1 MTDTRSDTKTDG
13 PALRDAAKTEVLKT
27 LLVTAR
33 LPTDEP
39 TAKGPLSA
47 SDKEQ
52 HIRGLNMVKV
62 FGGTMAEATQGKEL
76 KDPNLYT
83 IIQDKIDELD
93 SQIAAGLNK
102 VLHDKQFQKLEATW
116 RGLHYLVFNTETS
129 TRLKLRVLDVTEKE
143 MRDDLEKA
151 LDFDQS
157 ALFKKIYEEEYGT
170 LGGKPYGC
178 LVADISVDRSA
189 DSLSLLKNLASVAAA
204 SHAPLIA
211 AADAKLFDLEG
222 FDELPRPRD
231 LAKIFE
237 SSDMA
242 EWNAFR
248 ESEDSRYVTLTLPR
262 VLMRLPYHPVDNPVD
277 GLAFKEDVGDEYVP
291 GQPIVEPEV
300 AQREDDAR
308 KAREA
313 EELRLAVRTAEQIK
327 ADQDKE
333 AAREAGL
340 SEEAKKELETKKAR
354 EKEAEDARLAGLTAE
369 ELKAEQEEA
378 AKVAKM
384 SPEERVKHV
393 TEKHEAA
400 RKAAE
405 AKKAADAK
413 KFKEAEAQR
422 LLRLE
427 PKPENYLWGNPAY
440 VLAQRITN
448 AFAMYSWTAAIRG
461 VEGGGKVEGL
471 PLHKFKSLNGDKAMI
486 VPTEVSITD
495 RREKELS
502 DLGFVSL
509 VYCKDTNYAAFFG
522 SQTVNKPKKYNLQA
536 ANSNAELSARL
547 PYILNTSRFAHY
559 IKVMMR
565 NRVGSFMTKENVQT
579 YLTTWIS
586 DYVLDK
592 DDAGQELK
600 AKYPLREARID
611 VSDVPGQP
619 GAYSA
624 TVFLRP
630 HFQLEGLSAS
640 LRLVAELPAA
650 AA

>member
-1 MTDTRSDTKTDG
+1 VAGNDT
-13 PALRDAAKTEVLKT
+13 ELKELFT
-27 LLVTAR
+27 VAR
-33 LPTDEP
+33 LPEMKEP
-39 TAKGPLSA
+39 TPDLSPI
-47 SDKEQ
+47 DKEQ
-52 HIRGLNMVKV
+52 QIRGLNMVKV
-62 FGGTMAEATQGKEL
+62 FGERVREVTNDTAQE
-76 KDPNLYT
+76 DPNLFK

-93 SQIAAGLNK
+93 RDIAAILNDQ
-102 VLHDKQFQKLEATW
+102 LHSADFQKLEATW

-129 TRLKLRVLDVTEKE
+129 SRLKLRVLDVTEKE
-143 MRDDLEKA
+143 MRSDLEKA

-178 LVADISVDRSA
+178 LVADVSFTRSPP
-189 DSLSLLKNLASVAAA
+189 SLSLLKNLASVAAA

-211 AADAKLFDLEG
+211 AADAKLFDLQG
-222 FDELPRPRD
+222 FEELAKPRD
-231 LAKIFE
+231 LSKIFE

-242 EWNAFR
+242 EWAAFR

-277 GLAFKEDVGDEYVP
+277 GLSFREDMGDEYTTD
-291 GQPIVEPEV
+291 GQQFLPTAAPDPKNPIDPD
-300 AQREDDAR
+300 R
-308 KAREA
+308 
-313 EELRLAVRTAEQIK
+313 LRLQPDNGA
-327 ADQDKE
+327 
-333 AAREAGL
+333 
-340 SEEAKKELETKKAR
+340 
-354 EKEAEDARLAGLTAE
+354 
-369 ELKAEQEEA
+369 
-378 AKVAKM
+378 
-384 SPEERVKHV
+384 
-393 TEKHEAA
+393 
-400 RKAAE
+400 
-405 AKKAADAK
+405 
-413 KFKEAEAQR
+413 
-422 LLRLE
+422 
-427 PKPENYLWGNPAY
+427 YLWGNPAF

-471 PLHKFKSLNGDKAMI
+471 PLHKFKSMNGDKAMI

-502 DLGFVSL
+502 DQGFVSL

-522 SQTVNKPKKYNLQA
+522 SQTVNKPKKFNLPA
-536 ANSNAELSARL
+536 ANANAELSARL

-565 NRVGSFMTKENVQT
+565 NRIGSFMTKENVQA

-592 DDAGQELK
+592 DDAGQDLK
-600 AKYPLREARID
+600 AQYPLREARID
-611 VSDVPGQP
+611 VADVPGQP

>member
-1 MTDTRSDTKTDG
+1 MRRETNVADTKAE
-13 PALRDAAKTEVLKT
+13 PETELKN
-27 LLVTAR
+27 LFATAR
-33 LPTDEP
+33 LLKAD
-39 TAKGPLSA
+39 ASLSDLA
-47 SDKEQ
+47 EEDQ
-52 HIRGLNMVKV
+52 IRGLNMVKE
-62 FGGTMAEATQGKEL
+62 FGDTVNEVSTQEKA
-76 KDPNLYT
+76 DPNLFK
-83 IIQDKIDELD
+83 IIQSKIDELD
-93 SQIAAGLNK
+93 RDIAEGLNE
-102 VLHDKQFQKLEATW
+102 VLHLDKFQKLEATW
-116 RGLHYLVFNTETS
+116 RALHYLVFNTETS
-129 TRLKLRVLDVTEKE
+129 SRLKLRVLDVTETE

-178 LVADISVDRSA
+178 LVADIAINRSA
-189 DSLSLLKNLASVAAA
+189 PSLSLLKKLASVAAA
-204 SHAPLIA
+204 AHAPLIA

-222 FDELPRPRD
+222 FDELPNPRD
-231 LAKIFE
+231 VAKIFE

-277 GLAFKEDVGDEYVP
+277 GLSFKEDVGDEYKPDNELFVL
-291 GQPIVEPEV
+291 EP
-300 AQREDDAR
+300 ANGNAP
-308 KAREA
+308 
-313 EELRLAVRTAEQIK
+313 
-327 ADQDKE
+327 ADPKKV
-333 AAREAGL
+333 L
-340 SEEAKKELETKKAR
+340 EAKKLVD
-354 EKEAEDARLAGLTAE
+354 EDR
-369 ELKAEQEEA
+369 
-378 AKVAKM
+378 
-384 SPEERVKHV
+384 
-393 TEKHEAA
+393 
-400 RKAAE
+400 
-405 AKKAADAK
+405 
-413 KFKEAEAQR
+413 
-422 LLRLE
+422 LRLK
-427 PKPENYLWGNPAY
+427 PKPKNYLWGNPAF
-440 VLAQRITN
+440 VLAQRITE

-471 PLHKFKSLNGDKAMI
+471 PLHKFKSLNGDKAVI

-502 DLGFVSL
+502 DQGFVSL

-522 SQTVNKPKKYNLQA
+522 SQTVNKPKKYNLPA

-619 GAYSA
+619 GSYSA

>member
-1 MTDTRSDTKTDG
+1 VPTTTEPTEAQKLETAQATLTDLFG
-13 PALRDAAKTEVLKT
+13 
-27 LLVTAR
+27 TAR
-33 LPTDEP
+33 LPALKSKED
-39 TAKGPLSA
+39 LSSA
-47 SDKEQ
+47 DREQ
-52 HIRGLNMVKV
+52 QIRGLNMVKV
-62 FGGTMAEATQGKEL
+62 FGERMEKAIQTEETE
-76 KDPNLYT
+76 DPNLYK
-83 IIQDKIDELD
+83 IIQERIDELD
-93 SQIAAGLNK
+93 GKIAAGLNK
-102 VLHDKQFQKLEATW
+102 VLHDEAFQKLEATW

-178 LVADISVDRSA
+178 LVADISVDRSPQ
-189 DSLSLLKNLASVAAA
+189 SLSLLTKLASVAAA

-277 GLAFKEDVGDEYVP
+277 GINFKEDVGREYLP
-291 GQPIVEPEV
+291 GQPVLEPEV
-300 AQREDDAR
+300 ARLEEEARKKADAAEREAERVAALTPAARAAEEKEAADAEAARVAKLTDAERAAEKQKKDEAEKAEKQKKDDEEKAR
-308 KAREA
+308 KAEEERLNALTPMQRQA
-313 EELRLAVRTAEQIK
+313 EEDEK
-327 ADQDKE
+327 
-333 AAREAGL
+333 
-340 SEEAKKELETKKAR
+340 AKKI
-354 EKEAEDARLAGLTAE
+354 EAFKQAE
-369 ELKAEQEEA
+369 
-378 AKVAKM
+378 V
-384 SPEERVKHV
+384 
-393 TEKHEAA
+393 
-400 RKAAE
+400 
-405 AKKAADAK
+405 
-413 KFKEAEAQR
+413 QR
-422 LLRLE
+422 LLRLQ
-427 PKPENYLWGNPAY
+427 PKPENYLWGNPAF
-440 VLAQRITN
+440 VLAQRITE
-448 AFAMYSWTAAIRG
+448 AFALYSWTAAIRG
-461 VEGGGKVEGL
+461 VEGGGKVKGL

-522 SQTVNKPKKYNLQA
+522 SQTVNKPKKYALPA

-619 GAYSA
+619 GSYSA

>member
-1 MTDTRSDTKTDG
+1 MTDIRTPDAEPD
-13 PALRDAAKTEVLKT
+13 AQAIQLRDAQKTELLET
-27 LLVTAR
+27 LFVTAR
-33 LPTDEP
+33 LQAHES
-39 TAKGPLSA
+39 TATAALSA
-47 SDKEQ
+47 ADREQ
-52 HIRGLNMVKV
+52 EIRGLNMVKV
-62 FGGTMAEATQGKEL
+62 FGGTMAEATQGKVL

-83 IIQDKIDELD
+83 IIQEKIDELD

-102 VLHDKQFQKLEATW
+102 VLHNKEFQKLEATW
-116 RGLHYLVFNTETS
+116 RGLHYLVSNTETS

-178 LVADISVDRSA
+178 LVADISVDRSP
-189 DSLSLLKNLASVAAA
+189 DSLSLLTKLASVAAA

-222 FDELPRPRD
+222 YDELPRPRD

-277 GLAFKEDVGDEYVP
+277 GLSFKEDVGDEFVP
-291 GQPIVEPEV
+291 GQPVVEPEV
-300 AQREDDAR
+300 ARLEEEAR
-308 KAREA
+308 KAKEA
-313 EELRLAVRTAEQIK
+313 EELRVAGLTTEAKVAAELARVAALTAEAK
-327 ADQDKE
+327 AAEE
-333 AAREAGL
+333 AAER
-340 SEEAKKELETKKAR
+340 AR
-354 EKEAEDARLAGLTAE
+354 VAELTAE
-369 ELKAEQEEA
+369 EKAKEEA
-378 AKVAKM
+378 EAARVAGL
-384 SPEERVKHV
+384 SPEARV
-393 TEKHEAA
+393 TEVTQKHEAA

-405 AKKAADAK
+405 AKKAEDAK

-422 LLRLE
+422 LLRLK
-427 PKPENYLWGNPAY
+427 PKAENYLWGNPAF
-440 VLAQRITN
+440 VLAQRITE

>member
-1 MTDTRSDTKTDG
+1 MTDTRSQ
-13 PALRDAAKTEVLKT
+13 DADARELQGQKVLET
-27 LLVTAR
+27 VFVTAR
-33 LPTDEP
+33 LTGHEAAGTKD
-39 TAKGPLSA
+39 LSDP
-47 SDKEQ
+47 DKEQ
-52 HIRGLNMVKV
+52 QIRGLNMMTV

-83 IIQDKIDELD
+83 IIQEKIDKLD
-93 SQIAAGLNK
+93 SEIAKGLND

-178 LVADISVDRSA
+178 LVADISINRKP
-189 DSLSLLKNLASVAAA
+189 DSLSLLTKLASVAAA
-204 SHAPLIA
+204 SHAPVIA
-211 AADAKLFDLEG
+211 AADAELFDLEG
-222 FDELPRPRD
+222 YNELPRPRD

-277 GLAFKEDVGDEYVP
+277 GLSFKEDVGDEYVP
-291 GQPIVEPEV
+291 GQPVVDPEV
-300 AQREDDAR
+300 V
-308 KAREA
+308 
-313 EELRLAVRTAEQIK
+313 RLE
-327 ADQDKE
+327 
-333 AAREAGL
+333 
-340 SEEAKKELETKKAR
+340 KKAR
-354 EKEAEDARLAGLTAE
+354 KDREEE
-369 ELKAEQEEA
+369 ELKFAAMTPEQKTAHDAEEATRVATLGAAEREAIAKEKEQKQKAEDRRVAKLTKEELEAEKEEA
-378 AKVAKM
+378 AKVAAM
-384 SPEERVKHV
+384 TPEVRVEYVKKKHK
-393 TEKHEAA
+393 EA
-400 RKAAE
+400 RKAEEAKAAEDAKTFKDAE
-405 AKKAADAK
+405 AR
-413 KFKEAEAQR
+413 R

-427 PKPENYLWGNPAY
+427 PRPENYLWGNPAY
-440 VLAQRITN
+440 VLAQRITE

-522 SQTVNKPKKYNLQA
+522 SQTVNKPKKYNKPA

-592 DDAGQELK
+592 DDAGQDLK
-600 AKYPLREARID
+600 ARYPLREARID

>member
-1 MTDTRSDTKTDG
+1 MTRG
-13 PALRDAAKTEVLKT
+13 NNVAKTPTQPAADLTVTNPTVLAD
-27 LLVTAR
+27 VIETAR
-33 LPTDEP
+33 LPTKD
-39 TAKGPLSA
+39 TAKLS
-47 SDKEQ
+47 DEERQQ
-52 HIRGLNMVKV
+52 HIRGLNMIEV
-62 FGGTMAEATQGKEL
+62 FGERMAEATKGAKI
-76 KDPNLYT
+76 KDPNLFE
-83 IIQDKIDELD
+83 IIQKRIDELD
-93 SQIAAGLNK
+93 DLIATRLN
-102 VLHDKQFQKLEATW
+102 VELHKPEFQKLEGTW

-143 MRDDLEKA
+143 MSDDLEKA

-178 LVADISVDRSA
+178 LVADIAVDRSPR
-189 DSLSLLKNLASVAAA
+189 SQKLLKNLASVASAA
-204 SHAPLIA
+204 HAPLIA
-211 AADAKLFDLEG
+211 AADATLFDLES
-222 FDELPRPRD
+222 FEDLPRPRD

-242 EWNAFR
+242 EWRAFR
-248 ESEDSRYVTLTLPR
+248 DSEESRYVTLTLPR

-277 GLAFKEDVGDEYVP
+277 GLSFKENVGIEYDGDQRVFP
-291 GQPIVEPEV
+291 RPEPEV
-300 AQREDDAR
+300 AGLEARQAGEGEPTVEAKTPEEVWEREEARIALLPETQKAAAQRTLNE
-308 KAREA
+308 
-313 EELRLAVRTAEQIK
+313 V
-327 ADQDKE
+327 KE
-333 AAREAGL
+333 AAQAEWTKEEEKIANLPEA
-340 SEEAKKELETKKAR
+340 AR
-354 EKEAEDARLAGLTAE
+354 P
-369 ELKAEQEEA
+369 AEQEKLKDVKLA
-378 AKVAKM
+378 A
-384 SPEERVKHV
+384 
-393 TEKHEAA
+393 
-400 RKAAE
+400 
-405 AKKAADAK
+405 
-413 KFKEAEAQR
+413 AQR
-422 LLRLE
+422 KLDEARTIPTQAQNVTATVPVVPKKTVDLTQLALE
-427 PKPENYLWGNPAY
+427 PKAGLYLWGNPAF
-440 VLAQRITN
+440 VLAQRITA

-522 SQTVNKPKKYNLQA
+522 SQTVNKPKKYNLQS

-619 GAYSA
+619 GSYSA

>member
-1 MTDTRSDTKTDG
+1 VTDIRTPDAEPD
-13 PALRDAAKTEVLKT
+13 AQAIQLRDAQKTELLET
-27 LLVTAR
+27 LFVTAR
-33 LPTDEP
+33 LQAHES
-39 TAKGPLSA
+39 TATAALSA
-47 SDKEQ
+47 ADREQ
-52 HIRGLNMVKV
+52 EIRGLNMVKV
-62 FGGTMAEATQGKEL
+62 FGGTMAEATQGKVL

-83 IIQDKIDELD
+83 IIQEKIDELD

-102 VLHDKQFQKLEATW
+102 VLHNKEFQKLEATW
-116 RGLHYLVFNTETS
+116 RGLHYLVSNTETS

-178 LVADISVDRSA
+178 LVADISVDRSP
-189 DSLSLLKNLASVAAA
+189 DSLSLLTKLASVAAA

-222 FDELPRPRD
+222 YDELPRPRD

-277 GLAFKEDVGDEYVP
+277 GLSFKEDVGDEFVP
-291 GQPIVEPEV
+291 GQPVVEPEV
-300 AQREDDAR
+300 ARLEEEAR
-308 KAREA
+308 KAKEA
-313 EELRLAVRTAEQIK
+313 EELRVAGLTTEAKVAAELARVAALTAEAK
-327 ADQDKE
+327 AAEE
-333 AAREAGL
+333 AAER
-340 SEEAKKELETKKAR
+340 AR
-354 EKEAEDARLAGLTAE
+354 VAELTAE
-369 ELKAEQEEA
+369 EKAKEEA
-378 AKVAKM
+378 EAARVAGL
-384 SPEERVKHV
+384 SPEARV
-393 TEKHEAA
+393 TEVTQKHEAA

-405 AKKAADAK
+405 AKKAEDAK

-422 LLRLE
+422 LLRLK
-427 PKPENYLWGNPAY
+427 PKAENYLWGNPAF
-440 VLAQRITN
+440 VLAQRITE

>member
-1 MTDTRSDTKTDG
+1 LFD
-13 PALRDAAKTEVLKT
+13 
-27 LLVTAR
+27 TAR
-33 LPTDEP
+33 LPIKPEAANLLP
-39 TAKGPLSA
+39 AE
-47 SDKEQ
+47 KEQ
-52 HIRGLNMVKV
+52 QIRGLNMVKV
-62 FGGTMAEATQGKEL
+62 FGERMEKATKGKKL
-76 KDPNLYT
+76 KDPNLYK
-83 IIQDKIDELD
+83 IIQERIDELD
-93 SQIAAGLNK
+93 DQIAARLNEE
-102 VLHDKQFQKLEATW
+102 LHKKEFQKLEATW

-178 LVADISVDRSA
+178 LVADISVDRSPQ
-189 DSLSLLKNLASVAAA
+189 SLSLLKNLASVAAA

-277 GLAFKEDVGDEYVP
+277 GLSFKEDVGPEYVP
-291 GQPIVEPEV
+291 GQPVLSKQEQALLEDQ
-300 AQREDDAR
+300 AQKIAAEAAEELKKRMDMSQADRDLYDSQKNEERRAKLTQKEREAEDGEAAKRAALNDAGKKAYDDKKADDAEA
-308 KAREA
+308 AREA
-313 EELRLAVRTAEQIK
+313 EE
-327 ADQDKE
+327 
-333 AAREAGL
+333 
-340 SEEAKKELETKKAR
+340 
-354 EKEAEDARLAGLTAE
+354 
-369 ELKAEQEEA
+369 
-378 AKVAKM
+378 
-384 SPEERVKHV
+384 
-393 TEKHEAA
+393 
-400 RKAAE
+400 
-405 AKKAADAK
+405 AKKAKAFRDA
-413 KFKEAEAQR
+413 QVR
-422 LLRLE
+422 NLLRLE
-427 PKPENYLWGNPAY
+427 PNPDNYLWGNPAF
-440 VLAQRITN
+440 VLAQRITE

-522 SQTVNKPKKYNLQA
+522 SQTVNKPKKYVQQA

>member
-1 MTDTRSDTKTDG
+1 MPTEDETKQAVLQDVLVSARID
-13 PALRDAAKTEVLKT
+13 ALEAPKDLAERH
-27 LLVTAR
+27 
-33 LPTDEP
+33 
-39 TAKGPLSA
+39 
-47 SDKEQ
+47 Q
-52 HIRGLNMVKV
+52 QIRGLNMVQV
-62 FGGTMAEATQGKEL
+62 FGNTMAKATEAGPLSE
-76 KDPNLYT
+76 DANLYE
-83 IIQDKIDELD
+83 IIEKRIAELD
-93 SQIAAGLNK
+93 QAIAERLNAE
-102 VLHDKQFQKLEATW
+102 LHKPDFQKLEATW

-143 MRDDLEKA
+143 MSDDLEKA

-178 LVADISVDRSA
+178 LVADIAVNRSPG
-189 DSLSLLKNLASVAAA
+189 SQQLLKNLASVASAA
-204 SHAPLIA
+204 HAPLIA
-211 AADAKLFDLEG
+211 AADADLFDLKSFE
-222 FDELPRPRD
+222 ELPRPRD

-242 EWNAFR
+242 EWRAFR
-248 ESEDSRYVTLTLPR
+248 ESEESRYVTLTLPR

-277 GLAFKEDVGDEYVP
+277 GLSFKENVGVEYEG
-291 GQPIVEPEV
+291 GQPVLPKPEPEV
-300 AQREDDAR
+300 VKSEAEKKEDEKAAKADADKLEAMSEDDR
-308 KAREA
+308 KA
-313 EELRLAVRTAEQIK
+313 ELDRRAK
-327 ADQDKE
+327 AK
-333 AAREAGL
+333 APLLPSAL
-340 SEEAKKELETKKAR
+340 VEAKKPVDPAQLQ
-354 EKEAEDARLAGLTAE
+354 L
-369 ELKAEQEEA
+369 Q
-378 AKVAKM
+378 
-384 SPEERVKHV
+384 PES
-393 TEKHEAA
+393 
-400 RKAAE
+400 
-405 AKKAADAK
+405 
-413 KFKEAEAQR
+413 QR
-422 LLRLE
+422 
-427 PKPENYLWGNPAY
+427 YLWGNPAF
-440 VLAQRITN
+440 VLAQRITA

-522 SQTVNKPKKYNLQA
+522 SQTVNKPKKYNLPA

-630 HFQLEGLSAS
+630 HFQLEGLTAS